1 MDSTR
6 SFQPN
11 RKSKFQNPKW
21 FFLGALFLLSS
32 ASTWAEDV
40 LVYENFYLVKMYG
53 QVCGRMHFKTT
64 KVSEPGKPVRFVSVD
79 EQKTMIKRGNDTI
92 TNEESGMSVE
102 DETGKPVS
110 FENVNKQ
117 SKEATIRKGTVKDGV
132 IEMTMITAGET
143 KDLKI
148 PYKGSFLFPYG
159 EQLLRKQKGFAVGT
173 AYTYGLFLAEIGDVK
188 EAQVKVLKTEK
199 LALGTDKE
207 PRDYHVMQ
215 LTGIAPGLTIT
226 FWCADDGYWRKFTID
241 VNDMEMVVC
250 SKEDWEKPIDPPRI
264 DAMKKNSVD
273 PGFLMPVPARLDE
286 VSYRL
291 RMDKGD
297 ISAVAWDDERQ
308 KIAAKPDAQT
318 IVLQVKR
325 VTMTE
330 AESPNLP
337 LAQADLEKLKAYMA
351 SSPLIQ
357 WDDPEIVKTAKDVAG
372 TEKNAYKIAKKLERF
387 VFENIK
393 SKSYDTGFA
402 SAKEVQ
408 KNREGDCT
416 EHGVW
421 LAALLRAA
429 GIPSKVAM
437 GLTFAEG
444 NYNYHMWTEAWLGRW
459 VALDATLCC
468 PSVDPAHIEMADS
481 PLEGASMG
489 DKYLA
494 VAQVFGRMKMEV
506 EKAVLAGGKA
516 VTTEDLKAPGK
527 LDNSKY
533 IDPALGISFEVP
545 AGFSLI
551 PRGSKLP
558 NGQDL
563 PLPVAGLLV
572 DRAKGIQAVIVNLP
586 STFGSDLPTMLK
598 QPGLKPQEVKGG
610 TAAVIAQ
617 GPARVVMALAP
628 GMMVRVEIMS
638 RNPADAQAVA
648 DGVVKSLVLGD
659 PAAAPAK

>member
-1 MDSTR
+1 MHSSCSLPT
-6 SFQPN
+6 N
-11 RKSKFQNPKW
+11 RKSKIQNRTW
-21 FFLGALFLLSS
+21 FLLGALFLLAP

-64 KVSEPGKPVRFVSVD
+64 KVSEAGKPVRYVSID
-79 EQKTMIKRGNDTI
+79 EQKTMMKRGNDTI
-92 TNEESGMSVE
+92 TTEENGTNVE

-110 FENVNKQ
+110 FENVSKQ
-117 SKEATIRKGTVKDGV
+117 SKEATVRKGLVKDGV
-132 IEMTMITAGET
+132 IEMTMITAGDT
-143 KDLKI
+143 KDMKI
-148 PYKGSFLFPYG
+148 PYKGTFLFPYG

-188 EAQVKVLKTEK
+188 EAQVKVLKNEK
-199 LALGTDKE
+199 LALGSDKE
-207 PRDYHVMQ
+207 PQDYHVLQ

-226 FWCADDGYWRKFTID
+226 FWCADDGYWRKFTLD
-241 VNDMEMVVC
+241 VNDTEMVVC
-250 SKEDWEKPIDPPRI
+250 AKEDWEKPIDPPRI

-273 PGFLMPVPARLDE
+273 PGFLMPVPARLDS
-286 VSYRL
+286 VDYRL
-291 RMDKGD
+291 KMDKGD
-297 ISAVAWDDERQ
+297 INAVAWDDERQ
-308 KIAAKPDAQT
+308 KIVAKPDAQT

-325 VTMTE
+325 VPMTE
-330 AESPNLP
+330 AESPSLP
-337 LAQADLEKLKAYMA
+337 LAQADLDKLKPYMA

-357 WDDPEIVKTAKDVAG
+357 WDDPDIVKTAKEIAG
-372 TEKNAYKIAKKLERF
+372 TEKNGYKVAKKLERF

-393 SKSYDTGFA
+393 TKSYDTGFA

-506 EKAVLAGGKA
+506 DKALLAGGKA
-516 VTTEDLKAPGK
+516 VTTADLKAPGK
-527 LDNSKY
+527 LDNNKY
-533 IDPALGISFEVP
+533 IDPTLGIAFEVP
-545 AGFSLI
+545 AGLTLM

-558 NGQDL
+558 NGQDM

-572 DRAKGIQAVIVNLP
+572 DRSKGIQAVVVNLP

-598 QPGLKPQEVKGG
+598 QPALKPQEIKGG
-610 TAAVIAQ
+610 QAAIIPQ
-617 GPARVVMALAP
+617 GPARIVMALAP
-628 GMMVRVEIMS
+628 GMLVRVEIMS

-648 DGVVKSLVLGD
+648 DSVLKTLVLGD
-659 PAAAPAK
+659 PAATPAK